1 MNYIKKFETFDF
13 NQTIPTTSKNVL
25 TSYYSCD
32 DCDNI
37 WKEFNNT
44 VDSCKFCNSKEIEEL
59 PENEWYEV
67 AKSSLNSDE
76 IYNLESERDKESG
89 EFVDLINLDL
99 QNKYLESKI
108 LDVSVLPED
117 AKRELLDYVDY
128 KDPQNRIEVV
138 PDPKVDGTFAV
149 RVYRKKDNLT
159 FDLLWN
165 RGAFDEISS
174 DENETG
180 FSTWPPIS
188 GNLKFFF

>member
-59 PENEWYEV
+59 PEDEWYEI

-76 IYNLESERDKESG
+76 ISNLESERDSESG